1 MTQQLPADLPLIYA
15 ADFEPGW
22 AELLVLA
29 LAEAPWDER
38 IRRRRTASLGRSYDY
53 SGMTYA
59 EAPFP
64 AWLAGLRDRVAARV
78 GFAPDNC
85 LMNDYP
91 TGEHSMGFHFDNI
104 EGLEPGT
111 GVAIVSLGGPR
122 TLRFRRQDARHEQV
136 ELALA
141 PGSLTVLPAAVHR
154 TWQHAIARE
163 RGAERRVSLT
173 FRQLRRRADPGP

>member
-1 MTQQLPADLPLIYA
+1 MTPSLPADLPLIYA
-15 ADFEPGW
+15 AEFEPGW
-22 AELLVLA
+22 AGLLVLA

-64 AWLAGLRDRVAARV
+64 AWLTGLRDRVAARV

-104 EGLEPGT
+104 EGIEPAT

-122 TLRFRRQDARHEQV
+122 TLLGGRTHATSRSSSRSRRDR
-136 ELALA
+136 
-141 PGSLTVLPAAVHR
+141 
-154 TWQHAIARE
+154 
-163 RGAERRVSLT
+163 
-173 FRQLRRRADPGP
+173 